1 MRAAVASQGGAVGS
15 LDRDAEK
22 TGTDYHLVVSLC
34 TAPVRGHR
42 TASAAAACPACGG
55 RRYGYSSPRPYYP
68 PSDYTTRSSGG
79 GGASNGGGSIISR
92 TRPRWSSSTSSVSY
106 TPAEV
111 RALTPVRRTVEL
123 RARQEPGLRDV
134 FLCHAWDDRRGVAT
148 ELHDLLVA
156 EGVSVW
162 FSEKDIVLG
171 QPFLREI
178 DRGLAKSR
186 TGLVLVTP
194 ALLKRVDR
202 RGVSDK
208 ELSELLARDLLIPVV
223 HETTYDE
230 LRKVSTLLASR
241 NGLNTA
247 DDSIADV
254 ATKIAE
260 LVAVEDNLAAPL
272 ASAD

>member
-1 MRAAVASQGGAVGS
+1 MSM
-15 LDRDAEK
+15 
-22 TGTDYHLVVSLC
+22 C
-34 TAPVRGHR
+34 TAPSQGHR
-42 TASAAAACPACGG
+42 TASGAAACPVHGG
-55 RRYGYSSPRPYYP
+55 RRYGYSSPRYYSQTTYYP
-68 PSDYTTRSSGG
+68 PRTNSGG
-79 GGASNGGGSIISR
+79 SESGSTSGR
-92 TRPRWSSSTSSVSY
+92 TRPSWSPSTSTVTY

-111 RALTPVRRTVEL
+111 RALNPIRRTVEV
-123 RARQEPGLRDV
+123 RAQDPDLRDV
-134 FLCHAWDDRRGVAT
+134 FLCHAWDDRREAAS

-178 DRGLAKSR
+178 DRGLARSR

-194 ALLKRVDR
+194 ALLKRVDS

-208 ELSELLARDLLIPVV
+208 ELSELLARDLLFPVV
-223 HETTYDE
+223 HETTYEE
-230 LRKVSTLLASR
+230 LRKVSPLLASR

-247 DDSIADV
+247 DDSMAVI

-260 LVAVEDNLAAPL
+260 LVVVKD
-272 ASAD
+272 D

>member
-1 MRAAVASQGGAVGS
+1 V
-15 LDRDAEK
+15 
-22 TGTDYHLVVSLC
+22 T
-34 TAPVRGHR
+34 
-42 TASAAAACPACGG
+42 
-55 RRYGYSSPRPYYP
+55 
-68 PSDYTTRSSGG
+68 
-79 GGASNGGGSIISR
+79 
-92 TRPRWSSSTSSVSY
+92 Y

-123 RARQEPGLRDV
+123 RARQDPDLCDV
-134 FLCHAWDDRRGVAT
+134 FLCHAWDDRRGAAT
-148 ELHDLLVA
+148 ELHDWLVA
-156 EGVSVW
+156 VGVSVW

-171 QPFLREI
+171 QPFMREI

-194 ALLKRVDR
+194 ALLKRVDS

-223 HETTYDE
+223 HGTTYVE
-230 LRKVSTLLASR
+230 LRKVSPLLASR

-247 DDSIADV
+247 DDSMAVI

-260 LVAVEDNLAAPL
+260 LVAVEDDLTSLLTPAN
-272 ASAD
+272 

>member
-1 MRAAVASQGGAVGS
+1 M
-15 LDRDAEK
+15 
-22 TGTDYHLVVSLC
+22 T
-34 TAPVRGHR
+34 
-42 TASAAAACPACGG
+42 
-55 RRYGYSSPRPYYP
+55 
-68 PSDYTTRSSGG
+68 
-79 GGASNGGGSIISR
+79 
-92 TRPRWSSSTSSVSY
+92 Y

-123 RARQEPGLRDV
+123 RAQEPDLCDV
-134 FLCHAWDDRRGVAT
+134 FLCHAWDDRRGAAM

-171 QPFLREI
+171 QPFMREI

-194 ALLKRVDR
+194 ALLKRVDQ

-223 HETTYDE
+223 HETTYGE
-230 LRKVSTLLASR
+230 LRKVSPLLASR
-241 NGLNTA
+241 NGLNTV
-247 DDSIADV
+247 DDSMAVV

-260 LVAVEDNLAAPL
+260 LVALEDGLVAPPT
-272 ASAD
+272 APV

>member
-1 MRAAVASQGGAVGS
+1 MSR
-15 LDRDAEK
+15 
-22 TGTDYHLVVSLC
+22 C

-42 TASAAAACPACGG
+42 TASGAADCPVHGG
-55 RRYGYSSPRPYYP
+55 RGYGYYSPPRSYSP
-68 PSDYTTRSSGG
+68 PSAYTPRS
-79 GGASNGGGSIISR
+79 NRGGGSISSR
-92 TRPRWSSSTSSVSY
+92 VRPSWSPSGSSVTY

-123 RARQEPGLRDV
+123 RARQEPDLRDV
-134 FLCHAWDDRRGVAT
+134 FLCHAWDDRRGAAT

-156 EGVSVW
+156 KGVSVW

-178 DRGLAKSR
+178 DRGLAKSH

-202 RGVSDK
+202 RGISDK

-223 HETTYDE
+223 HETTYDD
-230 LRKVSTLLASR
+230 LRRVSPLLGSR
-241 NGLNTA
+241 NGLDTA
-247 DDSIADV
+247 EDSMADI

-260 LVAVEDNLAAPL
+260 LVAVENDLAVPL
-272 ASAD
+272 SPTN

>member
-1 MRAAVASQGGAVGS
+1 MSS
-15 LDRDAEK
+15 
-22 TGTDYHLVVSLC
+22 C

-42 TASAAAACPACGG
+42 TASAAEACPACRG
-55 RRYGYSSPRPYYP
+55 RRYGYSSPQPYYP
-68 PSDYTTRSSGG
+68 PPANSPRSGSGG
-79 GGASNGGGSIISR
+79 GSVSGR
-92 TRPRWSSSTSSVSY
+92 TRPHWSPITSTVIY

-123 RARQEPGLRDV
+123 RARQEPDLRDV
-134 FLCHAWDDRRGVAT
+134 FLCHAWDDRSGVAT
-148 ELHDLLVA
+148 DLNDLLVA
-156 EGVSVW
+156 KGVSVW

-171 QPFLREI
+171 QPFMREI

-194 ALLKRVDR
+194 ALLKRVDS

-223 HETTYDE
+223 HETTYGE
-230 LRKVSTLLASR
+230 LRKVSPLLASR
-241 NGLNTA
+241 NGLDTA
-247 DDSIADV
+247 DDSMTDI

-260 LVAVEDNLAAPL
+260 LVAVEDDLVPNRF
-272 ASAD
+272 

>member
-1 MRAAVASQGGAVGS
+1 MSS
-15 LDRDAEK
+15 
-22 TGTDYHLVVSLC
+22 C

-42 TASAAAACPACGG
+42 TASAAAACPACRGQ
-55 RRYGYSSPRPYYP
+55 RYGYSSPRPYYP
-68 PSDYTTRSSGG
+68 EPNYTPRSSSGG
-79 GGASNGGGSIISR
+79 GASSGGGSISGR
-92 TRPRWSSSTSSVSY
+92 TRPRWSPSTSSVTY

-123 RARQEPGLRDV
+123 RARQEPDLCDV
-134 FLCHAWDDRRGVAT
+134 FLCHAWDDRRGTAT
-148 ELHDLLVA
+148 ELHNLLIA

-171 QPFLREI
+171 QPFMREI

-230 LRKVSTLLASR
+230 LRKVSPLLASR

-247 DDSIADV
+247 DDSMADIAI
-254 ATKIAE
+254 KIAE
-260 LVAVEDNLAAPL
+260 LVAVEDDLTAPL
-272 ASAD
+272 ASAN

>member
-1 MRAAVASQGGAVGS
+1 V
-15 LDRDAEK
+15 
-22 TGTDYHLVVSLC
+22 T
-34 TAPVRGHR
+34 
-42 TASAAAACPACGG
+42 
-55 RRYGYSSPRPYYP
+55 
-68 PSDYTTRSSGG
+68 
-79 GGASNGGGSIISR
+79 
-92 TRPRWSSSTSSVSY
+92 Y

-111 RALTPVRRTVEL
+111 RALTPIRRTVEL
-123 RARQEPGLRDV
+123 RAHQEPDLCDV
-134 FLCHAWDDRRGVAT
+134 FLCHAWDDRRGAAT

-171 QPFLREI
+171 QPFMREI
-178 DRGLAKSR
+178 DRGLARSR

-230 LRKVSTLLASR
+230 LRKVSPLLASR

-247 DDSIADV
+247 DDSMADI

-260 LVAVEDNLAAPL
+260 LVAVEENLTTPL
-272 ASAD
+272 TPAN

>member
-1 MRAAVASQGGAVGS
+1 VAAYA
-15 LDRDAEK
+15 RWPP
-22 TGTDYHLVVSLC
+22 
-34 TAPVRGHR
+34 AP
-42 TASAAAACPACGG
+42 
-55 RRYGYSSPRPYYP
+55 P
-68 PSDYTTRSSGG
+68 P
-79 GGASNGGGSIISR
+79 
-92 TRPRWSSSTSSVSY
+92 
-106 TPAEV
+106 
-111 RALTPVRRTVEL
+111 PVRRI
-123 RARQEPGLRDV
+123 RDARKRL
-134 FLCHAWDDRRGVAT
+134 AT
-148 ELHDLLVA
+148 YR
-156 EGVSVW
+156 SVTPA
-162 FSEKDIVLG
+162 SISSATAG
-171 QPFLREI
+171 RTC
-178 DRGLAKSR
+178 SR
-186 TGLVLVTP
+186 QACP

-230 LRKVSTLLASR
+230 LRKVSPLLASR